1 MRTTPKSAIVESL
14 DEMDN
19 RQARKVLAY
28 IRSLLVQGKEDG
40 DYRRFK
46 QEALKEIRQAINREK
61 GFSLSA

>member
-28 IRSLLVQGKEDG
+28 IRSLLVQGKEDA

>member
-28 IRSLLVQGKEDG
+28 IRSLLVQSKEDA

>member
-1 MRTTPKSAIVESL
+1 
-14 DEMDN
+14 MDN